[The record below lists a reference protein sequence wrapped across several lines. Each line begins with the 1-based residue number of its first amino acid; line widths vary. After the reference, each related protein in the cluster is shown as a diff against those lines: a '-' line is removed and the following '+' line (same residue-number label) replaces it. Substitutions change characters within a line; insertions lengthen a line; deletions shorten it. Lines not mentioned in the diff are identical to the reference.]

1 MLAIVPSFVLF
12 YLRYV
17 SYVSFYCRLRAG
29 IRLTTYDSLLSLHHT
44 IHFNCFCVEHWSIK
58 CCLYQCQK
66 FLSSSFNTT
75 HYSTIVIT
83 WIYVPLSTFVIY
95 TILYSCKL
103 TWCLPLLMRAQ
114 HLSGKSIPIKRTS
127 NITRGRA
134 QHQPMH
140 LRYLKAVKFL
150 ALVPAQGLIS
160 LDVLLFNLQVA
171 DSSCR
176 IFWWRS
182 NCG

>member
-17 SYVSFYCRLRAG
+17 SYVSF
-29 IRLTTYDSLLSLHHT
+29 LTSYDPLLSLHHT

-58 CCLYQCQK
+58 RCLYRCQK
-66 FLSSSFNTT
+66 FLSSSFNAT
-75 HYSTIVIT
+75 HYSTHVIT
-83 WIYVPLSTFVIY
+83 WICLPHSIFVIY

-134 QHQPMH
+134 QHRPMY
-140 LRYLKAVKFL
+140 LRYPKAVKFL

-160 LDVLLFNLQVA
+160 LDVLLFNLQVTY
-171 DSSCR
+171 SSCR